1 MALNLLDTRIVLV
14 RPRNPLNI
22 AAAARAMKNFGL
34 EDLVLVAAYE
44 PVWLDARAA
53 PGAKDLLRTMRTVG
67 ALREALE
74 DRTFVLGT
82 SSLSRR
88 RPVQTVFSLNEL
100 GGVLKRRKAPQRLAI
115 LFGSEKTGLSNR
127 DLGQCHAVLRIP
139 TEERA
144 PSMNLG
150 QAVAVC
156 CYELKRCLKITG
168 GRPPKAAAETAAS
181 LSPVPAVGAVATV
194 GEVNRLIEAA
204 ERLLG
209 EKSGRQASQTNRR
222 STQLREL
229 TLRCALRSRDVA
241 LLLGVLR
248 DLAWRMR
255 QQIEP

>member
-1 MALNLLDTRIVLV
+1 MSLNLLDTRIVLV

-34 EDLVLVAAYE
+34 EDFVLVAAYE

-53 PGAKDLLRTMRTVG
+53 PGARDLLQTARVVPR
-67 ALREALE
+67 LRDALE

-82 SSLSRR
+82 SSLARR
-88 RPVQTVFSLNEL
+88 RPVQTIFSLSQL
-100 GGVLKRRKAPQRLAI
+100 GGILKRRKAPQRLAI

-127 DLGQCHAVLRIP
+127 DLGHCHAVLRIP
-139 TEERA
+139 TEEGA

-156 CYELKRCLKITG
+156 CYELAQSLKGRGKPQEVSMRMATSSASG
-168 GRPPKAAAETAAS
+168 G
-181 LSPVPAVGAVATV
+181 ATV
-194 GEVNRLIEAA
+194 GEVNRLVEAV

-209 EKSGRQASQTNRR
+209 EKSGNRAGRLGGR
-222 STQLREL
+222 SAQLREL
-229 TLRCALRSRDVA
+229 CLRCPLQSQDVT

-255 QQIEP
+255 QQIDSIEI

>member
-22 AAAARAMKNFGL
+22 AAAARAIKNFGL

-53 PGAKDLLRTMRTVG
+53 PGAKDLLRSVRTVP

-74 DRTFVLGT
+74 DRTFVLRT

-88 RPVQTVFSLNEL
+88 SPAQTVFSLNQLGEL
-100 GGVLKRRKAPQRLAI
+100 LKRRKAPQRIAI
-115 LFGSEKTGLSNR
+115 LFGSKKTGLSNR
-127 DLGQCHAVLRIP
+127 DLGHCHAVLRIP
-139 TEERA
+139 TEERT
-144 PSMNLG
+144 PSMNLD

-156 CYELKRCLKITG
+156 CYELTQYLKG
-168 GRPPKAAAETAAS
+168 GRGKPQEAS
-181 LSPVPAVGAVATV
+181 VRTVASPATV
-194 GEVNRLIEAA
+194 GEVNRLVEAA
-204 ERLLG
+204 ELLLG
-209 EKSGRQASQTNRR
+209 EKSGDKADRTGGRGS
-222 STQLREL
+222 QLREL
-229 TLRCALRSRDVA
+229 ALRCPLRSRDVT

-255 QQIEP
+255 QSIES

>member
-1 MALNLLDTRIVLV
+1 MPLNLLDTRIVLV

-53 PGAKDLLRTMRTVG
+53 PGAKDLLRSVRTVG
-67 ALREALE
+67 ELGEALE
-74 DRTFVLGT
+74 DRTLVLGT

-88 RPVQTVFSLNEL
+88 RPAQTVFSLNQL
-100 GGVLKRRKAPQRLAI
+100 GTLLKRRRTSERLAI

-127 DLGQCHAVLRIP
+127 DLEQCHAVLRIP

-156 CYELKRCLKITG
+156 CYELARCLKPGRGKPQEASVRMAASFATG
-168 GRPPKAAAETAAS
+168 G
-181 LSPVPAVGAVATV
+181 ATV
-194 GEVNRLIEAA
+194 GEVNRLVEAV

-209 EKSGRQASQTNRR
+209 EKADKSSRAGGRS
-222 STQLREL
+222 SLLREL
-229 TLRCALRSRDVA
+229 FLRSALRSRDVT

-248 DLAWRMR
+248 DIAWRMN
-255 QQIEP
+255 QQLES